1 MDIQSEKYSLIEYI
15 TQITDVKKFERLL
28 EFVKANDEDFWNDL
42 TNEQQQEIQQGI
54 DELERGEKFDYEELM
69 TNHR

>member
-15 TQITDVKKFERLL
+15 TQITDVKKLERLL

-42 TNEQQQEIQQGI
+42 SNDQKQEIQQGI

-69 TNHR
+69 SKHR